1 MITEIPLKNQPL
13 IQTGIQT
20 RLDIQE
26 NWQKLLANAIRS
38 PQDLLKAL
46 HLDPAHAPFALSDS
60 DSFRLLVPLSYLA
73 KMEKGNWYDP
83 LLQQVLPLG
92 VEQQQLDGFVSDP
105 VGDQDSM
112 VSDGLL
118 HKYQGRVLLVTT
130 GACAIHCRYCFRRHF
145 PYSDANPAKQEWREA
160 LAYIAADT
168 QISEVILSG
177 GDPLV
182 LADTRLKTLC
192 TQIAAIPHVK
202 RLRIHTRLP
211 IVLPERIDQNFL
223 NWFKKLAIQKIMVIH
238 ANHAQEIGNDV
249 KRALLQLKSVN
260 TLLLNQ
266 SVLLRGVNDSI
277 NALSTLSECLIEQE
291 VLPYYLHLLD
301 RVQGAA
307 HFEVT
312 SKEAKQLMTQLRHRL
327 PGYMVPKLVREVA
340 GEASKQLI

>member
-13 IQTGIQT
+13 IQTAGNI
-20 RLDIQE
+20 DA
-26 NWQKLLANAIRS
+26 NWQKLLAQAIRNS
-38 PQDLLKAL
+38 DDLFKAL
-46 HLDPAHAPFALSDS
+46 ALDPNDAPFALATTPQ
-60 DSFRLLVPLSYLA
+60 FRLLVPATYLQQ
-73 KMEKGNWYDP
+73 MEKGNWYDP

-92 VEQQQLDGFVSDP
+92 VEQQAIEGFIHDP
-105 VGDQDSM
+105 VGDAHAM
-112 VSDGLL
+112 VSEGVL
-118 HKYQGRVLLVTT
+118 HKYHGRVLLVTT
-130 GACAIHCRYCFRRHF
+130 GACAIHCRYCFRQHF
-145 PYSDANPAKQEWREA
+145 PYSEANPAKQEWHDA
-160 LAYIAADT
+160 LAYIAANPKIT
-168 QISEVILSG
+168 EVILSG

-182 LADTRLKTLC
+182 LSDQRLQTLC
-192 TQIAAIPHVK
+192 QHIAAIPHVK

-211 IVLPERIDQNFL
+211 VVLPERIDQNFL
-223 NWFKKLAIQKIMVIH
+223 QWFKKLPLQKIVVIH
-238 ANHAQEIGNDV
+238 ANHAQEIGNEV

-291 VLPYYLHLLD
+291 VVPYYLHLLD

-312 SKEAKQLMTQLRHRL
+312 SKEAKQLVTQLRHHL

-340 GEASKQLI
+340 GEASKQLIR

>member
-13 IQTGIQT
+13 IQTDFDT
-20 RLDIQE
+20 RP

-38 PQDLLKAL
+38 PHDLLTR
-46 HLDPAHAPFALSDS
+46 LDLNPLDAPFALSNLPK
-60 DSFRLLVPLSYLA
+60 FRLLVTQSYLN

-83 LLQQVLPLG
+83 LLLQVLPLG
-92 VEQQQLDGFVSDP
+92 IEQQAMEGFATDP
-105 VGDQDSM
+105 VGDSDSM
-112 VSDGLL
+112 VSEGVL
-118 HKYQGRVLLVTT
+118 HKYHGRVLLLTT
-130 GACAIHCRYCFRRHF
+130 GACAIHCRYCFRQHF
-145 PYSDANPAKQEWREA
+145 PYNEANPAKQEWQEA
-160 LAYIAADT
+160 LAYIAANPH
-168 QISEVILSG
+168 IKEVILSG

-182 LADTRLKTLC
+182 LSDQRLKILC
-192 TQIAAIPHVK
+192 THIAAIPHVK

-211 IVLPERIDQNFL
+211 IVLPERINQNFL
-223 NWFKKLAIQKIMVIH
+223 DWFKKLTLQKIIVLH
-238 ANHAQEIGNDV
+238 ANHAQEIGKDV

-291 VLPYYLHLLD
+291 VVPYYLHLLD

-312 SKEAKQLMTQLRHRL
+312 SKEAKQLMTQLRHHL

-340 GEASKQLI
+340 GEASKQLIK

>member
-1 MITEIPLKNQPL
+1 MITEILTKDQPL
-13 IQTGIQT
+13 IQTD
-20 RLDIQE
+20 LDTPQ
-26 NWQKLLANAIRS
+26 NWQKLLANAIRV
-38 PQDLLKAL
+38 PQDLFQAL
-46 HLDPAHAPFALSDS
+46 DLDESKAPFVLSTPE
-60 DSFRLLVPLSYLA
+60 SFRLLVPASYLA
-73 KMEKGNWYDP
+73 KMEKGNWHDP
-83 LLQQVLPLG
+83 LLRQVLPLG
-92 VEQQQLDGFVSDP
+92 IEQQKIAGFAADP
-105 VGDQDSM
+105 VGDQSAM
-112 VSDGLL
+112 VSEGVL

-130 GACAIHCRYCFRRHF
+130 GACAIHCRYCFRQHF

-160 LAYIAADT
+160 LAYIAADAK
-168 QISEVILSG
+168 ISEVILSG

-182 LADTRLKTLC
+182 LSDQRLQSLC
-192 TQIAAIPHVK
+192 EQIVAIPHVK

-211 IVLPERIDQNFL
+211 IVLPERIDQPFL
-223 NWFKKLAIQKIMVIH
+223 AWFKKLAIQKVMVIH
-238 ANHAQEIGNDV
+238 ANHAQEIGEDV

-291 VLPYYLHLLD
+291 VVPYYLHLLD

-340 GEASKQLI
+340 GEASKQPIK